1 MAIPCKFS
9 RRGTRIRV
17 SRLQLTGSDCA
28 ASVAND
34 PPFQVIPFDPSS
46 EEEGPEAIKNSQV
59 HQQSSDLS
67 PKRKRKRLVK
77 ESHLPHL
84 PRGKS
89 SSRVP
94 SEGICAVASKG
105 KGGLSVSASLS
116 SRALVAHE
124 SGITYQLNEEST
136 PASIKSHLVL
146 FCIFFK
152 LYPLYFYY
160 Q

>member
-1 MAIPCKFS
+1 M
-9 RRGTRIRV
+9 
-17 SRLQLTGSDCA
+17 
-28 ASVAND
+28 
-34 PPFQVIPFDPSS
+34 IPFDPSS
-46 EEEGPEAIKNSQV
+46 EKEGPEAIKNSQV

-136 PASIKSHLVL
+136 PASIAELLCKHVFGASFDISNPRLLGIFYHLIGTSTQAGSNGLKPVEEL
-146 FCIFFK
+146 FADSNRQA
-152 LYPLYFYY
+152 LLV
-160 Q
+160 